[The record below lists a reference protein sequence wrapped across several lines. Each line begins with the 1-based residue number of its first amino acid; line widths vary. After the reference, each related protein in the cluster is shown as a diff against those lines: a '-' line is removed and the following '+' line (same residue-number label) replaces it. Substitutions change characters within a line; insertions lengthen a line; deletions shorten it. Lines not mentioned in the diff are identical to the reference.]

1 MLRARDAP
9 AEPAGAHLEPIPA
22 VFASLA
28 VDDWRDDNVRV
39 LQDMFC
45 ELTLSS
51 LSSLHAY
58 DQRVARELIGVRLR
72 QALQRG
78 ELVAFREART
88 PASFVPRGVG
98 AKTPEPRQ
106 PPLEAPATLS
116 FYEITLLDELDA
128 PIAGVRF
135 SMRTPAGTFTRT
147 TDAGGVARV
156 DDLPPGI
163 GNASVVGLAELR
175 ESLKERERKPRRTA
189 PPPDGDA
196 WHIRTLAR
204 ALDPITVPSGERQ
217 HLMLVTRTDVFAL
230 VAGWERLS
238 LADAAGPWTFHGGT
252 ETVLSLHADSAER
265 KVQVLG
271 QPFSLPEF
279 LPPKNDPLP
288 GEAERWEPPNIYIV
302 QPGDTLSLIAA
313 RHLGAVDRWG
323 EIWARNRA
331 SYEGRAPDI
340 IYPGDRFVMPDDA
353 LPPWL
358 RAASIDAPP
367 QPAGDLTAPEWLS
380 VAVDWI
386 HEALFDKDFDTVI
399 SLLESLPIEPSP
411 PPAQAP
417 APILEELIFR
427 AHLTHLAFEGQ
438 VDPPYSASE
447 EG

>member
-1 MLRARDAP
+1 M
-9 AEPAGAHLEPIPA
+9 
-22 VFASLA
+22 FASLA

-78 ELVAFREART
+78 ELVAFREACT

-163 GNASVVGLAELR
+163 GNASVVGLAELQ

-217 HLMLVTRTDVFAL
+217 YLMLVTRTDVFAL

-302 QPGDTLSLIAA
+302 QPGDTLSLIAT

-331 SYEGRAPDI
+331 SYEGRTPDI

-353 LPPWL
+353 LPHL
-358 RAASIDAPP
+358 VARCLNRCAPTARRRP
-367 QPAGDLTAPEWLS
+367 DGAGM
-380 VAVDWI
+380 
-386 HEALFDKDFDTVI
+386 
-399 SLLESLPIEPSP
+399 
-411 PPAQAP
+411 AQHRRG
-417 APILEELIFR
+417 L
-427 AHLTHLAFEGQ
+427 
-438 VDPPYSASE
+438 DS
-447 EG
+447 